1 MEKSELIKRITDI
14 LKVNGCFNIGEL
26 EGETPS
32 ICSGELG
39 SFVGL
44 LEYFTEDYV
53 EMNIY
58 NPSSMSSDPIDS
70 CETEY
75 EKFNKDTL
83 NEILF
88 ICEQWEAECI
98 RTEKRI
104 SN

>member
-1 MEKSELIKRITDI
+1 MEKQELIERIKNI
-14 LKVNGCFNIGEL
+14 LKVNGCFSIGEL

-39 SFVGL
+39 NYVGL
-44 LEYFTEDYV
+44 LEYFTQDYA
-53 EMNIY
+53 EENIY
-58 NPSSMSSDPIDS
+58 DPTSMSSDAIDS
-70 CETEY
+70 VEKNY
-75 EKFNKDTL
+75 EEFSADIL
-83 NEILF
+83 QEILF

>member
-1 MEKSELIKRITDI
+1 MEKTELIKRITDI
-14 LKVNGCFNIGEL
+14 IKVNGCFSIGEL

-39 SFVGL
+39 SYVGL

-53 EMNIY
+53 EQNIY
-58 NPSSMSSDPIDS
+58 DPSSFSSDPIDS
-70 CETEY
+70 VETGY
-75 EKFNKDTL
+75 DKFNKDTL
-83 NEILF
+83 QEILF
-88 ICEQWEAECI
+88 VVEQWEAECI